1 MSTHVLAGL
10 DRGVVAL
17 LSTKSTTALLEHVEH
32 ADLIL
37 FCCSLSAF
45 FRAMPKHAPVIGRLS
60 SEMTQV
66 LFSIALNTILQ
77 WVALTPDPGLAAIL
91 LLAVHFWGGA
101 LDPMGQIS
109 MTAEFLLVMT
119 LATKLRGGG
128 ALLAIAWALAFSPR
142 HVIPTD
148 ISNLARLLTTESIS
162 DGLGNWLPRNLLLP
176 SAVMLLY
183 LCAPFSNEFPALNRI
198 YRFAVFA
205 FTSDSTLAG
214 LPSWVL
220 AAGIWA
226 LWQVEPDPVS
236 RRLAAVIGSN
246 VAVLVVLDAMRFAT
260 DNDPAPTLVALLIM
274 VRILEDNPP
283 IK

>member
-142 HVIPTD
+142 HVIPND
-148 ISNLARLLTTESIS
+148 ISELARLLTTESIT

>member
-37 FCCSLSAF
+37 FCCSLSAI

-119 LATKLRGGG
+119 LAAKLRGGD

-260 DNDPAPTLVALLIM
+260 DNDPAPTLLALLIM